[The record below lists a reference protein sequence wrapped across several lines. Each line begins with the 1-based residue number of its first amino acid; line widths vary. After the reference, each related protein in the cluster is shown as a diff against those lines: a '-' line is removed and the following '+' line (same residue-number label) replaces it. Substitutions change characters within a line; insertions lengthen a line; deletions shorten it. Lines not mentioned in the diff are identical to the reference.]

1 MKIQKFWKGLLYLLI
16 INITS
21 CSISQEKQ
29 NQDLD
34 LQTLCNDPEFIVQ
47 LSENIP
53 ATIKIVEEGQP
64 FFNGNKKFYLVD
76 VETYIPEIFEKYNQK
91 YQKIFPISD
100 INAEVGETV
109 NLTGE
114 IFSCVTGLHGL
125 STNDLKG
132 FMILKK

>member
-1 MKIQKFWKGLLYLLI
+1 MKIQNFWKGLLYLII
-16 INITS
+16 INFTS

-34 LQTLCNDPEFIVQ
+34 LQTLCDDPELIVQ

-53 ATIKIVEEGQP
+53 ATVKIVEEGQP
-64 FFNGNKKFYLVD
+64 FFNGNKKYYEVD
-76 VETYIPEIFEKYNQK
+76 VETYIPEIFDKYNQK

-100 INAEVGETV
+100 NEIKIGETV
-109 NLTGE
+109 YLSGE
-114 IFSCVTGLHGL
+114 IFSCLTGQHGL
-125 STNDLKG
+125 LTNDLKG